1 MEITR
6 AGCRVLNLYLGV
18 AQGKALYAQASIHPK
33 LCMGKPSL
41 HKGLSQALCPGLSD
55 SVPFPSGPEAQLC
68 ESLFSGANVSFF
80 RDAVTSQ
87 RAKRKVIPS
96 APGLTAFTRPV
107 RGVTPGEGRAGG
119 SGPCPLRRHSKGF
132 ILTSVTGPVPFN
144 IFAAGLGK
152 GI

>member
-33 LCMGKPSL
+33 LCLRKPSL
-41 HKGLSQALCPGLSD
+41 HESLGQALYPGLSD
-55 SVPFPSGPEAQLC
+55 SVPFLSGPEAQLC
-68 ESLFSGANVSFF
+68 ESLLSGANISFS

-107 RGVTPGEGRAGG
+107 RGGNT
-119 SGPCPLRRHSKGF
+119 RRRRSRW
-132 ILTSVTGPVPFN
+132 
-144 IFAAGLGK
+144 LGAMSLK
-152 GI
+152 EA